1 MDMIITFAGHAFIS
15 SNNRI
20 KEIVK
25 EQIKNHVDSSGHIT
39 CYLGGYGN
47 FDEICAC
54 ACRELKQEHYDIE
67 VVYVSPYLSLQEQA
81 KIKEMQRSGLY
92 DASIYPPIEKT
103 PPRFAISK
111 RNEWMMTNADL
122 IIAYVNHS
130 YGGAYK
136 SLQVAKR
143 KNKKI
148 INICDL
154 L

>member
-1 MDMIITFAGHAFIS
+1 MTIAFAGHAFITS
-15 SNNRI
+15 SGKV

-25 EQIKNHVDSSGHIT
+25 EQIRNHAVGIGRIT

-54 ACRELKQEHYDIE
+54 ACRELKQEEYGIE
-67 VVYVSPYLSLQEQA
+67 VVYVSPYFSLQEQA

-92 DASIYPPIEKT
+92 DTSIYPPIEKT
-103 PPRFAISK
+103 PPRFAILK

-122 IIAYVNHS
+122 VIAYVDHS

-148 INICDL
+148 INICNL

>member
-1 MDMIITFAGHAFIS
+1 MIITFAGHAFIS
-15 SNNRI
+15 SNKRI

-54 ACRELKQEHYDIE
+54 ACRELKQEEYGIE
-67 VVYVSPYLSLQEQA
+67 VVYVSPYFSLQEQA
-81 KIKEMQRSGLY
+81 KIKEMERSGLY
-92 DASIYPPIEKT
+92 DSSIYPPLEKT
-103 PPRFAISK
+103 PPRFAILK
-111 RNEWMMTNADL
+111 RNEWMMTNPDL
-122 IIAYVNHS
+122 IIAYVDHS

-148 INICDL
+148 INICNL